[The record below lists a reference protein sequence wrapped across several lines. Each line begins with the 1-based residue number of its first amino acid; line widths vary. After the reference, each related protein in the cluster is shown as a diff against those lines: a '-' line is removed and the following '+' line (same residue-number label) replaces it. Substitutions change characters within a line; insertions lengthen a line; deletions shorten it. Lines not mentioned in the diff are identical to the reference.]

1 MTEIKM
7 ITNQICGK
15 KFKTNGK
22 KNNMRDHSVKTIVGG

>member
-1 MTEIKM
+1 MNEIK
-7 ITNQICGK
+7 IIKNQICGN